1 MRKLAALFLALTG
14 LVAAACGESEVDLVA
29 SVAGAADSTLEAS
42 TARVTTQTDVA
53 GQLVTFDGVF
63 DFGTSRARLTA
74 DGASFGLPGETE
86 FLYDFGVGL
95 VMYMGV
101 PAEQAAAVGAEWI
114 ELDLAALMAQSGIDV
129 DLAEIIQSQ
138 SADPS
143 SGLQFLRGAS
153 AVEEIGTEELRG
165 VETRHLAVTISL
177 EKLVEESPEN
187 IRDDMRTLVD
197 LYTVETIDIEVWLDD
212 DDRVRKYVQTI
223 DYDDIEIPGAP
234 DMGELA
240 GQTVTATTE
249 YYEFGVAADIVIPD
263 PATVVSFEDLLGAG

>member
-1 MRKLAALFLALTG
+1 MRKLAVLFLALTA
-14 LVAAACGESEVDLVA
+14 LVAAACGESEVDLVD

-53 GQLVTFDGVF
+53 GQQVAFDGVF

-74 DGASFGLPGETE
+74 DGTSFGLPGETE
-86 FLYDFGVGL
+86 FVYDFADGL
-95 VMYMGV
+95 VMYLGV
-101 PAEQAAAVGAEWI
+101 PAEQAATVGADWI
-114 ELDLAALMAQSGIDV
+114 ELDLAALMAQTGIDV

-177 EKLVEESPEN
+177 AKLVEESPED
-187 IRDDMRTLVD
+187 IRDDMQALVD
-197 LYTVETIDIEVWLDD
+197 LYTVETLDIEVWLDD

-223 DYDDIEIPGAP
+223 DYDDLEIPGA
-234 DMGELA
+234 DLGELA

-249 YYEFGVAADIVIPD
+249 YYEFGVEADIVLPD
-263 PATVVSFEDLLGAG
+263 PSTVVSFEDLLGAG

>member
-1 MRKLAALFLALTG
+1 MRKLAVLFLALAG

-29 SVAGAADSTLEAS
+29 DVAGAADSTFGAS
-42 TARVTTQTDVA
+42 TARVNTQTDVA
-53 GQLVTFDGVF
+53 GQLVEFDGVF

-74 DGASFGLPGETE
+74 DGSSFGLPGETE
-86 FLYDFGVGL
+86 FVYDFGDRL
-95 VMYMGV
+95 VMYLGV
-101 PAEQAAAVGAEWI
+101 PADQAAAVGAEWI

-143 SGLQFLRGAS
+143 AGLQFLRGATV
-153 AVEEIGTEELRG
+153 VEEVGTEELRG

-177 EKLVEESPEN
+177 EKLVEESPEA
-187 IRDDMRTLVD
+187 IRDDMATLVD
-197 LYTVETIDIEVWLDD
+197 LYTVETLDIEVWLDD

-223 DYDDIEIPGAP
+223 DYDDLVIPGAP

-240 GQTVTATTE
+240 GQTVTSTTE
-249 YYEFGVAADIVIPD
+249 YYEFGVDADIALPD
-263 PATVVSFEDLLGAG
+263 PATVVSFQDLMGG